1 MQLSQL
7 LLSLSV
13 AASAFAS
20 PALRPYVQRRQE
32 SPVVLYPD
40 DGVAWVVGSRHNIT
54 WNPAGQE
61 STEGVIFL
69 AKHSFVDPEPIAT
82 GVDTTTGRIEVTVP
96 DVEPATDYNVIM
108 VIGGAI
114 VGPSSG
120 PFTIAESSDN
130 LPESVSFNP
139 DAETTI
145 VFPGTTIV
153 ATPPFDTTVVPSGFA
168 SVTSSLASEASDVAS
183 SIASDASSV
192 ASSLSD
198 EASSIQE
205 EATSALSS
213 LSDEA
218 ASATDAAE
226 SSLES
231 GDGEEG
237 AALSLAPGAYL
248 GAVAVLAV
256 AMSAGAMIL

>member
-7 LLSLSV
+7 LVSLSV
-13 AASAFAS
+13 AASALAS
-20 PALRPYVQRRQE
+20 PALKPYVQRRQE
-32 SPVVLYPD
+32 NAVVLYPD
-40 DGVAWVVGSRHNIT
+40 DGIAWVIGSRHNVT

-69 AKHSFVDPEPIAT
+69 AKHSFLDPEPIAT
-82 GVDTTTGRIEVTVP
+82 GVDTTTGRIEITVP
-96 DVEPATDYNVIM
+96 DVEPATDYNMIM

-114 VGPSSG
+114 AGPSSG
-120 PFTIAESSDN
+120 TFTIAESSDN
-130 LPESVSFNP
+130 LPESISFNP

-153 ATPPFDTTVVPSGFA
+153 ATPPFDATVVPTGFA
-168 SVTSSLASEASDVAS
+168 SVTSSLASEASDAAS
-183 SIASDASSV
+183 SASSAISSA

-198 EASSIQE
+198 AASSIQE

-218 ASATDAAE
+218 ASATESIGDAVESEAAE
-226 SSLES
+226 E
-231 GDGEEG
+231 GG
-237 AALSLAPGAYL
+237 AAGLAPGAYL
-248 GAVAVLAV
+248 GTVAVLAI
-256 AMSAGAMIL
+256 AMIL